1 MNKDNY
7 TMLVIKDSYKEFIYK
22 IITAIFIRGLLLII
36 PIFWSDTINK
46 LSEGEFSV
54 TYSYIIIIVILSC
67 FYYVW
72 QYLNQVSWYQFYN
85 KLSLGY
91 TALITKNN
99 TANIKKVTLGE
110 YTNVINT
117 DIDILC
123 NFLGNG
129 VARVIQVLEI
139 VFIYF
144 YFLTQNI
151 YIFLITIIISI
162 LMVTL
167 LIISSNQ
174 VKEENIKRKT
184 SLDRKTVVAH
194 QMYDSLKDGNYNVIF
209 KSAKYNHVRNEID
222 TETMQELGT
231 RKRQQDGDEEKTHLC
246 IRLAKGQNRFLAV
259 HESNHYGISINC
271 IVDYLNT
278 QFVRYNEDTDDKYH
292 YTLSHEIMPGDDF
305 LDSLKK
311 ARTTSALKLTVSKE
325 DIRDDFMQFANR
337 NDIDDEVE
345 IWFKRP
351 KGAKKFP
358 DNLIKAYY
366 DDMQSNNR
374 IKKISVRGTNAAGQF
389 EIDTDLMKMKHYLSV
404 KAESVT
410 NEVNS
415 EDFFTKAQG
424 FIDETRTQK

>member
-1 MNKDNY
+1 M
-7 TMLVIKDSYKEFIYK
+7 S
-22 IITAIFIRGLLLII
+22 
-36 PIFWSDTINK
+36 S
-46 LSEGEFSV
+46 SE
-54 TYSYIIIIVILSC
+54 
-67 FYYVW
+67 
-72 QYLNQVSWYQFYN
+72 Q
-85 KLSLGY
+85 
-91 TALITKNN
+91 
-99 TANIKKVTLGE
+99 KKTVP
-110 YTNVINT
+110 
-117 DIDILC
+117 
-123 NFLGNG
+123 
-129 VARVIQVLEI
+129 
-139 VFIYF
+139 IYF
-144 YFLTQNI
+144 YYLAISKQKDSSDDSVYDIKQIIDAFSKLLAYIAAKSLTNRRKNI
-151 YIFLITIIISI
+151 T
-162 LMVTL
+162 
-167 LIISSNQ
+167 SSEK
-174 VKEENIKRKT
+174 VVW
-184 SLDRKTVVAH
+184 LDSYT
-194 QMYDSLKDGNYNVIF
+194 DLKDGNYNVIF

-246 IRLAKGQNRFLAV
+246 VRLAKGQNRFLAV

-345 IWFKRP
+345 IWLKRP

-404 KAESVT
+404 NAESVT

-424 FIDETRTQK
+424 FCFTKKSI